1 MSLGVPTA
9 RRIAMMIRAA
19 ISQVVKIEFE
29 IGIVKVKLVRSW
41 AEGFTPSELAKTSA
55 GEERAMRESERI

>member
-1 MSLGVPTA
+1 
-9 RRIAMMIRAA
+9 
-19 ISQVVKIEFE
+19 VVKIEFE

-55 GEERAMRESERI
+55 GEKRPMRESERI